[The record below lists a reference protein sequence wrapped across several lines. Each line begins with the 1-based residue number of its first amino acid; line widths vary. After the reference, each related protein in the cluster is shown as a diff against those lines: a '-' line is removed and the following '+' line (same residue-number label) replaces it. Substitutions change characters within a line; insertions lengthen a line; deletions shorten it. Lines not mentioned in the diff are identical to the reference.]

1 MSKPTTK
8 PRLTLRAIEKAYGT
22 EDACKAL
29 LMSLR
34 WPDGKPVC
42 PRCAEST
49 RVYKTADR
57 FRWKCKA
64 CNKNGYKFSVLT
76 GTVFENTN
84 MPLTIW
90 FRVALLMVS
99 SKKGMSALQ
108 IWRMMPPCRGE
119 QGSYKTFWYMC
130 MRIRAAMQDVEGFK
144 KLAGIVEID
153 ETYVGGKSGNKH
165 VGKRHGGANTPFK
178 GKVGVIGAVS
188 RKGNVTARIIDKLD
202 VPTVAKFVKE
212 TVSDSLTLVA
222 TDNSHI
228 YDGVQWGVLRRH
240 ESVDHS
246 KDEYVRG
253 IVHTATIDSFWSLL
267 KRGIM
272 GSFHHVS
279 KDYLPLYI
287 NEFSWRYNN
296 RNNPDIFRAVLA
308 GC

>member
-8 PRLTLRAIEKAYGT
+8 PRVGRRRLRGVPGT
-22 EDACKAL
+22 GDACKAL
-29 LMSLR
+29 LMSLTHGR
-34 WPDGKPVC
+34 TAS
-42 PRCAEST
+42 RSARAARRAA

-57 FRWKCKA
+57 SAGSARRQQ
-64 CNKNGYKFSVLT
+64 NGYKFSVLT

-165 VGKRHGGANTPFK
+165 VGKRHGARTPRSK
-178 GKVGVIGAVS
+178 GKSA
-188 RKGNVTARIIDKLD
+188 
-202 VPTVAKFVKE
+202 
-212 TVSDSLTLVA
+212 
-222 TDNSHI
+222 
-228 YDGVQWGVLRRH
+228 
-240 ESVDHS
+240 
-246 KDEYVRG
+246 
-253 IVHTATIDSFWSLL
+253 
-267 KRGIM
+267 
-272 GSFHHVS
+272 
-279 KDYLPLYI
+279 
-287 NEFSWRYNN
+287 
-296 RNNPDIFRAVLA
+296 
-308 GC
+308 